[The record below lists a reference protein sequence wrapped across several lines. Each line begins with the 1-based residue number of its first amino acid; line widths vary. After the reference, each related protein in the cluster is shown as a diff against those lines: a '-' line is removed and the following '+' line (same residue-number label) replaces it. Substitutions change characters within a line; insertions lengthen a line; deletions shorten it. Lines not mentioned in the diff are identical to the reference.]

1 MLRRGFAVSRPS
13 KSFARGSDE
22 ATAPVAGHRACC
34 RSRCWRSRRLSLAS
48 AGLTGVAG
56 VRAPARAGRGRHW
69 AGRDVLPYPVVALG
83 RHFGGVRAAGPG
95 RVARRDTAA
104 GGAGG
109 WGATAG
115 GGEKEDTRKGNR

>member
-1 MLRRGFAVSRPS
+1 MRLPHRLPATGLAAAVD
-13 KSFARGSDE
+13 AG
-22 ATAPVAGHRACC
+22 AGVAPVFPPAGSPLPPPGGPR
-34 RSRCWRSRRLSLAS
+34 
-48 AGLTGVAG
+48 GVAG

-104 GGAGG
+104 GAASGRT
-109 WGATAG
+109 ATADG
-115 GGEKEDTRKGNR
+115 RTA